1 MKEKAGWFQG
11 NNPVCAGGG
20 NLSWW
25 AFAMTE
31 IDYQRPP
38 PGLFV
43 YRTRAHFYE
52 IDALWVLHHSRYLQ
66 FVERAQQALFDE
78 LMGTTEFSPEKYPDL
93 YVVVRR
99 VEIDYLTPL
108 RGVTPFMIVLR
119 GVKLREAGL
128 TVGFEFRSEDGKEL
142 HAKGERTVCKLSLGT
157 HEPAGWSAEFRAR
170 YEPWVAAG
178 EKLGE

>member
-1 MKEKAGWFQG
+1 MS
-11 NNPVCAGGG
+11 VH
-20 NLSWW
+20 
-25 AFAMTE
+25 
-31 IDYQRPP
+31 DYDQPP
-38 PGLFV
+38 PGVFV

-78 LMGTTEFSPEKYPDL
+78 LMGAKEFAPEKYPDM

-99 VEIDYLTPL
+99 VEIDYLVPL

-119 GVKLREAGL
+119 GVKMREAGL

-142 HAKGERTVCKLSLGT
+142 HARGTREVCRLSLDT
-157 HEPAGWSAEFRAR
+157 HQPTGWSAEFRVK
-170 YEPWVAAG
+170 YGPWVEAG
-178 EKLGE
+178 AEKTNDK